1 MGDHLC
7 IGPDRIAV
15 WTGGTDLGP
24 VDSPSSYPSRVRL
37 NSTQDLIGVYP
48 TARTGTVYG
57 TEWLATEN
65 NARKITLF
73 THGLDYR
80 PFLYGHVT
88 VSGINLPV
96 QGSIFVDGGG
106 HWFWSYSI
114 GADSSVVYLNIL
126 RSSSTYGVPP
136 TISYTLYVSNYGV
149 NANGSLRRPPYFN
162 GVDVHAGVSP
172 SYLRAGYVDTAFR
185 YPYRDA
191 TGLTPIAN
199 GRTISAGIGW
209 TGTGAGNSGGFS
221 RNSIGLGWR
230 YSVQGH
236 VVRRNAVS
244 STVSGAVGNNTSF
257 NASVTR
263 LSI

>member
-24 VDSPSSYPSRVRL
+24 VDSPASYPSRVRL
-37 NSTQDLIGVYP
+37 NSTQDLIGFYP

-73 THGLDYR
+73 AHGLDYR
-80 PFLYGHVT
+80 PFLFGHVT
-88 VSGINLPV
+88 VGGINLPI
-96 QGSIFVDGGG
+96 QGSIFQAGGTQ
-106 HWFWSYSI
+106 WFWSYTI
-114 GADSSVVYLNIL
+114 GVDATSVYLNIL
-126 RSSSTYGVPP
+126 RSASAYGVAPA
-136 TISYTLYVSNYGV
+136 ISYTLYLANYGV

-162 GVDVHAGVSP
+162 GVDANAGVSP
-172 SYLRAGYVDTAFR
+172 SYLKAGYIDTAYR

-191 TGLTPIAN
+191 SGATPIAN
-199 GRTISAGIGW
+199 SRTISAGVGW
-209 TGTGAGNSGGFS
+209 TGTGSGNSSNFT

-236 VVRRNAVS
+236 VVWRNALS